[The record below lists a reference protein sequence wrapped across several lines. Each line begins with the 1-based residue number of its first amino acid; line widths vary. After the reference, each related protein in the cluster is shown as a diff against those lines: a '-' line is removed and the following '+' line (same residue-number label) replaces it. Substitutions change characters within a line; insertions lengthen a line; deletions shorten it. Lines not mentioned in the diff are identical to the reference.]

1 MSHAEHT
8 VSYSFNDVSRSPECG
23 WHERSRPAWCMLP
36 TALSAVSAQQLQSI
50 GVCDCGLQ
58 AISNAVKM
66 LLVACHSTGC
76 MYVTFQVQDTH
87 PGSLELL
94 LMYADGA
101 DRVMQ
106 GTY

>member
-1 MSHAEHT
+1 MQSIQYHTPSMMSHARLNVGGMNE
-8 VSYSFNDVSRSPECG
+8 VD
-23 WHERSRPAWCMLP
+23 
-36 TALSAVSAQQLQSI
+36 QL
-50 GVCDCGLQ
+50 GVCCQQPCQLSRRSSCRALGCVIVGFRPSAML
-58 AISNAVKM
+58 